1 MREDLRVIKNKNAI
15 KTAFLN
21 LLDNKDYNDI
31 TVSQICRN
39 ALVSRTT
46 FYFHYENK
54 EELLEFIY
62 LDVMEEFSRLLLD
75 SYKAPKTELKTHIRT
90 AFEYMTKNSSV
101 IKTFLKLDDHTIMAN
116 QKIRNTFITQ
126 FEEYAKEHPHLF
138 KKDDYVHFYACLYGA
153 SAIETLYWWLN
164 EGMKDNRYNEVEN
177 IIYDCLEK
185 GMNKAFFK

>member
-1 MREDLRVIKNKNAI
+1 MKEDLRVIKNKNAI

-31 TVSQICRN
+31 TVSQICKN

-54 EELLEFIY
+54 EELLESLY
-62 LDVMEEFSRLLLD
+62 LDIMEEFSNQLLD
-75 SYKAPKTELKTHIRT
+75 SYKAPKKELKKYIRI
-90 AFEYMTKNSSV
+90 AFEYTTKNSAV
-101 IKTFLKLDDHTIMAN
+101 IKAFLKLDDHTIMAN
-116 QKIRNTFITQ
+116 QKIRNIFINQ
-126 FEEYAKEHPHLF
+126 FEEYTKEHPHLL
-138 KKDDYVHFYACLYGA
+138 KKDDYIHFYACLYAA
-153 SAIETLYWWLN
+153 SAIETLYWWLDV
-164 EGMKDNRYNEVEN
+164 GMKDNRYSEVEN